1 MASHRAARLH
11 RHRRRRF
18 RSRSRRPAAA
28 RRVSGTRTPAP
39 CAWSNDKIKRMRP
52 LNQAV
57 PGALAELLRA
67 APLSPGKVGFA
78 WRTAVGPAMDRVTSV
93 RLEGRALVV
102 AATGPQ
108 WAREIA
114 RSSAI

>member
-1 MASHRAARLH
+1 
-11 RHRRRRF
+11 
-18 RSRSRRPAAA
+18 
-28 RRVSGTRTPAP
+28 
-39 CAWSNDKIKRMRP
+39 MRP

-67 APLSPGKVGFA
+67 APLSSGKVGFA

-93 RLEGRALVV
+93 HLEGRALVV
-102 AATGPQ
+102 AAAGPQ

-114 RSSAI
+114 RSSTIILARLQTMLGSDVVERIEIKTRGHL

>member
-1 MASHRAARLH
+1 
-11 RHRRRRF
+11 
-18 RSRSRRPAAA
+18 
-28 RRVSGTRTPAP
+28 
-39 CAWSNDKIKRMRP
+39 MRP

-57 PGALAELLRA
+57 PGALAELLRS
-67 APLSPGKVGFA
+67 APLSQGKVGFA

-102 AATGPQ
+102 AADGPQ

-114 RSSAI
+114 RSSTIILARLQTMLGSDAVERIEIKIRGHL